1 MPQKRPRVA
10 CFNWSKK
17 KGALLLK
24 DKGLKLFWSHY
35 GEESQQLRNRD
46 ISEQN
51 IMSLVVPLKTIT
63 FYLYRTGF
71 CEQKRFKG
79 FI

>member
-17 KGALLLK
+17 GSAAPQ
-24 DKGLKLFWSHY
+24 GQRLKLFWSHY
-35 GEESQQLRNRD
+35 GEESQQLKNRD

-51 IMSLVVPLKTIT
+51 IMSLVVPLKTIK